1 MKSWFFRIHSVLQVP
16 HQTKSWILWLLV
28 FPLGFR
34 FLRGQR
40 MHLLKIKIYVVP
52 SACPLWHQLFAA
64 IRKCQ
69 KLVIKCNCRGKYLWK
84 STCLSW
90 TQTHKVNKKGWE
102 VCRCKICHPLAPV
115 LQSCPR
121 QARSLCAS
129 HCQPVFQ
136 RLIVT
141 DSGKDYIRSTVKSLN
156 LGCG

>member
-40 MHLLKIKIYVVP
+40 MHLLKIQT

-90 TQTHKVNKKGWE
+90 TQTHKVNKI
-102 VCRCKICHPLAPV
+102 RM
-115 LQSCPR
+115 
-121 QARSLCAS
+121 RSLSLQNMSPFGTCS
-129 HCQPVFQ
+129 SVMSSTGTKPLCQPLSTCVSKA
-136 RLIVT
+136 

-156 LGCG
+156 PGCG